1 MANLTTA
8 RRFDDKLGTPLL
20 RVFTRPAD
28 GAKLCEGIATQEG
41 VLVYRN
47 ADGTDRLELVTR
59 QAVLDTAASIGRATM
74 TLHHPK
80 DGFVGPDNYQEHAI
94 GDVDGD
100 VRVEEFG
107 AQGGFARV
115 RVLTA
120 VRRADALAAL
130 GEGVCQLSSGYEVDL
145 DETPGVHPIFGR
157 YDALQVGRRINHLA
171 LVPEGRSGP
180 QVALRTDSNDAVCT
194 RRIDHNERGET
205 RLDST
210 MKHLLMALGLLG
222 ITLRADAKD
231 DDQGEAL
238 VTGIKKLKAD
248 MAEMGT
254 ALAKAEAG
262 GDELKALLDA
272 YGLADLAAL
281 KAKFAEMQA
290 ALAAAQQEAATAK
303 AALQAKDDEAAAAAQ
318 QAEMGRMDALAK
330 QLGVKVDGLDLR
342 GKKLAI
348 AKTRVDSIDPKAS
361 DVYIGGVI
369 DTIVCDLKA
378 KGQRGDAAGSSGERF
393 DTWSAQRR
401 SDDTGSREDAAK
413 DEFYNPHRAHADAAF
428 GGAK

>member
-1 MANLTTA
+1 MATTTA

-20 RVFTRPAD
+20 RVYTRPED

-47 ADGTDRLELVTR
+47 ADGTERLELVTR
-59 QAVLDTAASIGRATM
+59 QAVLDTAATIGRAAM

-80 DGFVGPDNYQEHAI
+80 DGFVRPDNYQEHAI

-120 VRRADALAAL
+120 VRRADALSAL
-130 GEGVCQLSSGYEVDL
+130 DAGVCQLSSGYEVDL
-145 DETPGVHPIFGR
+145 DETPGEHPVFGR
-157 YDALQVGRRINHLA
+157 YDARQTGRRINHLA

-180 QVALRTDSNDAVCT
+180 GVALRTDSNDAVCA

-222 ITLRADAKD
+222 ITLRADAKE

-238 VTGIKKLKAD
+238 VNGIKKLRAD

-254 ALAKAEAG
+254 NLAKAEAG

-272 YGLADLAAL
+272 YGLKDLAAL
-281 KAKFAEMQA
+281 KAKLAEMQA
-290 ALAAAQQEAATAK
+290 ALAAAQQEAAAAK
-303 AALQAKDDEAAAAAQ
+303 AALQAKEDEAAAAAQ
-318 QAEMGRMDALAK
+318 KAEMGRMDALAK
-330 QLGVKVDGLDLR
+330 QLGVRADGLDLK
-342 GKKLAI
+342 GLKLAI

-361 DVYIGGVI
+361 DAYIGAVI
-369 DTIVCDLKA
+369 DIIESDLKA
-378 KGQRGDAAGSSGERF
+378 KGQRGDAGGSSAERF
-393 DTWSAQRR
+393 DRWSEQRR
-401 SDDTGSREDAAK
+401 ADDTREDAK
-413 DEFYNPHRAHADAAF
+413 DEFYNPHRAHCDAAF

>member
-1 MANLTTA
+1 MATKTTA

-20 RVFTRPAD
+20 RVYTRQED

-47 ADGTDRLELVTR
+47 ADGTERLELVTR
-59 QAVLDTAASIGRATM
+59 QAVLDTAATIGRATM

-80 DGFVGPDNYQEHAI
+80 DGFVGPENFQEHAI

-120 VRRADALAAL
+120 VRRADALAAI

-145 DETPGVHPIFGR
+145 DETPGVHPVFGR
-157 YDALQVGRRINHLA
+157 YDARQTGRRINHLA

-180 QVALRTDSNDAVCT
+180 GVALRTDSNDAVCA

-231 DDQGEAL
+231 EDQGEAL
-238 VTGIKKLKAD
+238 VNGIKKLKAD

-254 ALAKAEAG
+254 NLAKAEAG

-272 YGLADLAAL
+272 YGLKDLAAL
-281 KAKFAEMQA
+281 KAKFSEMQT

-303 AALQAKDDEAAAAAQ
+303 AALQAKEDEAAAAAQ
-318 QAEMGRMDALAK
+318 KAEMGRMDALAK
-330 QLGVKVDGLDLR
+330 QLGVKTDGLDLK
-342 GKKLAI
+342 GLKLAI

-361 DVYIGGVI
+361 DTYIGAVI
-369 DTIVCDLKA
+369 DIIEGDLKA
-378 KGQRGDAAGSSGERF
+378 KGQRGDAGGSSAERF
-393 DTWSAQRR
+393 DRWSEQRR
-401 SDDTGSREDAAK
+401 SDESREDAAK